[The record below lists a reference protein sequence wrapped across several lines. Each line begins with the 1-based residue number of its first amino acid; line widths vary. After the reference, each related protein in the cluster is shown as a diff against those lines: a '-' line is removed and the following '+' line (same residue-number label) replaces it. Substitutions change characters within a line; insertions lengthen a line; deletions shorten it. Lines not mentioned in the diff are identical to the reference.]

1 MVYCLSPRSGS
12 VCMYG
17 LYGLYTEDAGM
28 VPFDLARDVVVANWA
43 GRPERIRSS

>member
-1 MVYCLSPRSGS
+1 MQRTVVMWISLNIVYRDNTNTTYMRL
-12 VCMYG
+12 V
-17 LYGLYTEDAGM
+17 